1 MNSFVIISDSS
12 CDIPSQLI
20 DKYSINI
27 VPFYVS
33 LDHEKYLKE
42 IEELSVE
49 DLTSTLVN
57 HQIYPKTSNPPIS
70 DYIDKFK
77 PHLEAGNDI
86 LCFTLTEKFSGSYQ
100 SAVNAAALLLEEY
113 PSRKIRVINSFLATG
128 AQGLLVL
135 QAAYMRYN
143 GLTLDETADKAEK
156 LKETGRVYFT
166 VDSLDYLQ
174 KGGRIGKVGAFAGQ
188 ILNIKP
194 IIALKDGELIPQNK
208 VRGNKKAIK
217 EIVDLTLGD
226 VKENPQ
232 DYDYCFVTSNRFE
245 EIELVQSSL
254 MDDYSIDI
262 PFVSIIGATIGAH
275 VGPTVFGICLIK
287 KHSKL

>member
-42 IEELSVE
+42 IDELSVE
-49 DLTSTLVN
+49 ALTSSLVN
-57 HQIYPKTSNPPIS
+57 DHIYPKTSNPPIA

-77 PHLEAGNDI
+77 PHLEAGTDI

-100 SAVNAAALLLEEY
+100 SAVNAASLLLEEY
-113 PSRKIRVINSFLATG
+113 PSRKIRVINSCLATG

-135 QAAYMRYN
+135 QAAYMCHA
-143 GLTLDETADKAEK
+143 GLTLDETANKAEQ

-194 IIALKDGELIPQNK
+194 IIALKEGELIPQSK
-208 VRGNKKAIK
+208 VRGSKKAIK
-217 EIVDLTLGD
+217 EIMDLTLGD
-226 VKENPQ
+226 VNRNPE
-232 DYDYCFVTSNRFE
+232 DYDYCFVTSNRFD
-245 EIELVQSSL
+245 EIECVQALL
-254 MDDYSIDI
+254 MDDYSIDV

-275 VGPTVFGICLIK
+275 VGPTVFGICLVK
-287 KHSKL
+287 KYNKL